1 MRMNTTNEEIDKLK
15 KIDLV
20 FLANHLGFTP
30 VKKSSN
36 FYTLEEHDSFMIKIR
51 TNTFQWYSRGN
62 YGNAISMC
70 MYLGAEVD
78 KRFQSYSYSIN
89 YLKNLYLQMNDN
101 IIIDNMQPHK
111 NIKKNL
117 ETLKLPF
124 PANNNKKVYSYLEN
138 RCISKEIIDY
148 FIYNKWVYQNRYTD
162 NLVFVSY
169 KSDKPVFVCEKG
181 IIKEQRFMKE
191 YCANDYDYCFYIDHG
206 SNSLIVTEAI
216 VDMMS
221 IMELV
226 DDFKSYNYLSINS
239 VTKYQAIFEHIKN
252 DPKIKN
258 VLMRVDHD
266 EAGIKLNEKVCSIL
280 KEEFPY
286 IRISVQYP
294 IKEKDWNDY
303 LVYEVNKREKVDAY
317 TIIF

>member
-1 MRMNTTNEEIDKLK
+1 MRMNTTNEELDKLK

-70 MYLGAEVD
+70 MYLGSEKD
-78 KRFQSYSYSIN
+78 TRFKSYDYTLQ
-89 YLKNLYLQMNDN
+89 YLKKLYMRMNESILVDN
-101 IIIDNMQPHK
+101 ISSFKTENDGGSK
-111 NIKKNL
+111 
-117 ETLKLPF
+117 LKLPI
-124 PANNNKKVYSYLEN
+124 PAENNKKVYYYLEN
-138 RCISKEIIDY
+138 RCISEDIIDY
-148 FIYNKWVYQNRYTD
+148 FVINNWLYQNRYSG

-169 KSDKPVFVCEKG
+169 KNGKPVFVCEKG
-181 IIKEQRFMKE
+181 IIQEQRFMKE
-191 YCANDYDYCFYIDHG
+191 YSANDYNHCFYIDHG
-206 SNSLIVTEAI
+206 SDCLIVTEAI

-221 IMELV
+221 LMELAE
-226 DDFKSYNYLSINS
+226 DYKRYNYLSINS
-239 VTKYQAIFEHIKN
+239 VTKYQAIFEHLKN
-252 DPKIKN
+252 DPKIKS

-266 EAGIKLNEKVCSIL
+266 KAEIKLNKKVCSEL
-280 KEEFPY
+280 KEQFPH
-286 IRISVQYP
+286 IRISVEYP
-294 IKEKDWNDY
+294 KKEKDWNDY
-303 LVYEVNKREKVDAY
+303 LVYQVNNREKVDAY